1 MIVMAIADYY
11 VGVFSP
17 CVVVQMIG
25 ISFFGLGSNRG
36 IAIAIPVC
44 AWLGWVITALLVLA
58 DVLPD
63 AGLISVHIA
72 SPLTVAFGLTTVS
85 LVMGLTLYQARY
97 SRRTML
103 QTVRRSHEM
112 ARQVMQRDAQLG
124 QMNRSFDLLAQA
136 LQGDGG
142 SIDLAVLRFTL
153 AKTLWDTRRDSEL
166 SRSLAMRARELF
178 AASGDRQRGAVAEVD
193 AWLASLPR

>member
-1 MIVMAIADYY
+1 
-11 VGVFSP
+11 
-17 CVVVQMIG
+17 
-25 ISFFGLGSNRG
+25 
-36 IAIAIPVC
+36 
-44 AWLGWVITALLVLA
+44 
-58 DVLPD
+58 
-63 AGLISVHIA
+63 
-72 SPLTVAFGLTTVS
+72 
-85 LVMGLTLYQARY
+85 
-97 SRRTML
+97 
-103 QTVRRSHEM
+103 
-112 ARQVMQRDAQLG
+112 MQRDAQLG